1 MDHCDQPKAMM
12 VQLALSDETQKYFQ
26 SCTYNSQFVQRIFLR
41 LVNNLKTLF
50 RKLAANFPKGNECN
64 HFRKDNFLNNKIDNI
79 IRRRLNQKLKE
90 ANEWDTANI
99 KITLMILPKGRDW
112 GDVNE
117 QKNTYLKLFK
127 SLPT

>member
-1 MDHCDQPKAMM
+1 M
-12 VQLALSDETQKYFQ
+12 
-26 SCTYNSQFVQRIFLR
+26 
-41 LVNNLKTLF
+41 NNLKTLF
-50 RKLAANFPKGNECN
+50 GKLAANFPKGNECN
-64 HFRKDNFLNNKIDNI
+64 HFREDNFLNNKIDNI
-79 IRRRLNQKLKE
+79 IRGRLNLKLKD

-99 KITLMILPKGRDW
+99 KITLTILPKGRDW